1 MRNIITS
8 LFFGIGALIVVGAY
22 MMGAFPGAKNGMPT
36 TSPLLMPLTS
46 QVVPTPTPLP
56 SPSPLPGRVVHSVS
70 FIAQAPF
77 GDWADPR
84 QQGAC
89 EESTMLMAVRW
100 ARGEVIDRATVL
112 QDIFALSDFGKRR
125 FGTIRDT
132 SAQDTALFAT
142 EFFNHPNVSVK
153 SDPTIDDIRRALA
166 SGAVVAVP
174 TNGQVIGNPYYTP
187 PGSAYHM
194 VLIIGY
200 DDARGVFITNDPGTR
215 HGASF
220 EYPYTTLYN
229 GIRDYP
235 TGDHEPVLRIIK
247 TMIVVRPAMR

>member
-1 MRNIITS
+1 MRNVFTS
-8 LFFGIGALIVVGAY
+8 LFFGIGAILVVAAY
-22 MMGAFPGAKNGMPT
+22 ALGLFQGEPQQVAVPSQLPSPT
-36 TSPLLMPLTS
+36 LPAA
-46 QVVPTPTPLP
+46 TPTPYP
-56 SPSPLPGRVVHSVS
+56 SVRATPERVSHAVP

-89 EESTMLMAVRW
+89 EEATMLMAVRW
-100 ARGEVIDRATVL
+100 ARGEAIHPQSAL
-112 QDIFALSDFGKRR
+112 EDIFALSDFGKAR

-142 EFFNHPNVSVK
+142 EFFNYPHVSVRHNI
-153 SDPTIDDIRRALA
+153 SIDDIRRALA
-166 SGAVVAVP
+166 DGAVVAVP
-174 TNGQVIGNPYYTP
+174 TNGQVIGNPYYTL

-194 VLIIGY
+194 LLIIGY

-220 EYPYTTLYN
+220 EYPYATLYN

-235 TGDHEPVLRIIK
+235 TGNHEPIPAVQK
-247 TMIVVRPAMR
+247 SMIVISSATR